1 MVEDFYVKET
11 AGQSIIAKTG
21 NAQIVTIDSNGE
33 FTWSYVDA
41 GTQYKL
47 TGYTRCYDN
56 DTSVLYAQTTTK
68 NVYIPI
74 IDGKT
79 EFVYGSMPETAYTA
93 STNKSI
99 LPIVLILL
107 LFSQL

>member
-1 MVEDFYVKET
+1 MVEDYYVKET
-11 AGQSIIAKTG
+11 AGQSIVAKNG
-21 NAQIVTIDSNGE
+21 NAQIVMIDSSGE
-33 FTWSYVDA
+33 FIWTYVEA

-68 NVYIPI
+68 DIYIPI

-79 EFVYGSMPETAYTA
+79 EFVYGSMPDTAYTA

-99 LPIVLILL
+99 LPVVLILL

>member
-1 MVEDFYVKET
+1 MVEDYFVKET
-11 AGQSIIAKTG
+11 AGQSIIAQTG
-21 NAQIVTIDSNGE
+21 NAQIVKIDNNGD

-56 DTSVLYAQTTTK
+56 DTSVLFAQTTTK
-68 NVYIPI
+68 DIYIPI

-93 STNKSI
+93 STNKSV
-99 LPIVLILL
+99 LPIVLMLL

>member
-1 MVEDFYVKET
+1 MVEDYFVKET
-11 AGQSIIAKTG
+11 AGQSVIALTG
-21 NAQIVTIDSNGE
+21 NAQIVKIDNNCD
-33 FTWSYVDA
+33 FAWSYVDA

-68 NVYIPI
+68 DIYIPI

-79 EFVYGSMPETAYTA
+79 EFVYGSMPDTAYTA
-93 STNKSI
+93 STDKSI
-99 LPIVLILL
+99 LPIVLMLL

>member
-1 MVEDFYVKET
+1 MVEDYFVKET
-11 AGQSIIAKTG
+11 AGQSIIAQTG
-21 NAQIVTIDSNGE
+21 NAQIVMIDNKGD

-68 NVYIPI
+68 DIYIPI

-93 STNKSI
+93 STQKSI
-99 LPIVLILL
+99 LPVVLMLL